1 MAPKTDIKRARTRVE
16 AEREA
21 TTAKLDAFEA
31 FIDRV
36 SGLAPDQN
44 TSSARTTTVG
54 TQHVTSA
61 TDSQCRQVR
70 TAFAET
76 VGPHSTD
83 DVDSDESLLETIRA
97 EFTEP
102 VAVALA
108 PTTEASFTPD
118 LRRILITEAETRRTE
133 IETLDRALGR
143 EATHLQ
149 ETGEALEEITT
160 WLVDANETP
169 LSDLGFDALRQ
180 RHETLADHRSR
191 CETLARR
198 RQEFLDTTTSNGVEA
213 GLRHRHVLG
222 YLYEDFSVDHPV
234 LATVT
239 KLDATCREGQR
250 ALRDHLVRRA

>member
-1 MAPKTDIKRARTRVE
+1 MTADTDIERARTRVE
-16 AEREA
+16 AERDA
-21 TTAKLDAFEA
+21 LTAKREAFGS
-31 FIDRV
+31 FIDRI
-36 SGLAPDQN
+36 SGLAPDHN
-44 TSSARTTTVG
+44 PTSSARTTVG

-61 TDSQCRQVR
+61 TDGQCRKVR

-76 VGPHSTD
+76 VGPHS
-83 DVDSDESLLETIRA
+83 VDEESDKSLLETIRA

-108 PTTEASFTPD
+108 PTTEASFTLD
-118 LRRILITEAETRRTE
+118 LRRMLITEAETRRTE

-149 ETGEALEEITT
+149 EASEATEEITA
-160 WLVDANETP
+160 WIVDANETP
-169 LSDLGFDALRQ
+169 LSALGFDALRQ
-180 RHETLADHRSR
+180 RHETLAGHRSR

-198 RQEFLDTTTSNGVEA
+198 RQDFLDTTTSNGVEA
-213 GLRHRHVLG
+213 GIRHRQVLS
-222 YLYEDFSVDHPV
+222 YLYEDFPVDHPV

-239 KLDATCREGQR
+239 KLATTCRECQR